1 MINQIKKTAKSALR
15 ALTSAVSAIKNF
27 TVEIGRKA
35 ALLFGYKKQKTNKY
49 NITPKDISVANT
61 SNSRINRARKMSFWK
76 SKVFILASA
85 VTLAATITAVIVLA
99 GSDSKP
105 ETALALALV
114 NEKGAAAEDTQ
125 RNDRQQVS
133 NDDSSSNASVQDQQ
147 VSASTQSATESIPTT
162 TPASTPIAT
171 TEPVE
176 KELVPG
182 VNDSRVIDIQQRL
195 MDLGYMDMDEPT
207 DYYGYGTE
215 YALQL
220 FQRKHNL
227 QVDGIVGDI
236 TLELLYSD
244 EAMPYTVK
252 LGDRGTDVA
261 SLQKRLQSLNYLK
274 AGSTGYFGTDTEA
287 AVKAFQQR
295 NGLYADG
302 NVGEQTR
309 EALFADGARAAK
321 TSSGGSS
328 SGGGGSSTG
337 NQPVVVGD
345 PDDASADA
353 LIDFALTQLGKP
365 YVRGGK
371 GPKTFD
377 CSGFVYYSLNS
388 VGHKINYMT
397 STAWRSANYPTI
409 NNFEDVKKGD
419 ILCFNGHVGIYMGN
433 GKMIDASSS
442 NGKIVTRSNISSS
455 SYWTKNFRCAKRVF

>member
-1 MINQIKKTAKSALR
+1 MINRIKEIANSSLGALIL
-15 ALTSAVSAIKNF
+15 AIAAIKNF
-27 TVEIGRKA
+27 SVGL
-35 ALLFGYKKQKTNKY
+35 ALRIASLFGYKKKQTKKY
-49 NITPKDISVANT
+49 KITPKDISVAE
-61 SNSRINRARKMSFWK
+61 SGRAASRRNRAFWK
-76 SKVFILASA
+76 SRVFISASA
-85 VTLAATITAVIVLA
+85 VALVAAITVTIVLA

-105 ETALALALV
+105 ETALALV
-114 NEKGAAAEDTQ
+114 NDKNTVSENTQ
-125 RNDRQQVS
+125 NTDNQQV
-133 NDDSSSNASVQDQQ
+133 NIDDSSNASVQDQQ
-147 VSASTQSATESIPTT
+147 VSTSTQSTTNTLPTT
-162 TPASTPIAT
+162 TPEPTPIAT

-176 KELVPG
+176 EKLAPG
-182 VNDSRVIDIQQRL
+182 VNDTRVIEIQLRL
-195 MDLGYMDMDEPT
+195 MELGYMDMDEPT
-207 DYYGYGTE
+207 DFYGYWTE

-236 TLELLYSD
+236 TLEMLYSD

-252 LGDRGTDVA
+252 LGDRGYDVA
-261 SLQKRLQSLNYLK
+261 SLQKRLQSLKYLK

-287 AVKAFQQR
+287 AVKAFQKR

-309 EALFADGARAAK
+309 ETLYAENARAAK
-321 TSSGGSS
+321 TSSSGGSS

-337 NQPVVVGD
+337 NQPVEVGD
-345 PDDASADA
+345 PDKASADA

-377 CSGFVYYSLNS
+377 CSGFVYYCLNK

-409 NNFEDVKKGD
+409 KSFKDVKKGD

-433 GKMIDASSS
+433 GKMVDASSS
-442 NGKIVTRSNISSS
+442 NGKIVTRSNIFSS

>member
-1 MINQIKKTAKSALR
+1 MINRIKKTANSALK
-15 ALTSAVSAIKNF
+15 ALILAFAVIKNF
-27 TVEIGRKA
+27 SVKLAFKIA
-35 ALLFGYKKQKTNKY
+35 SLFGYKKKQTKTR
-49 NITPKDISVANT
+49 ITPKDFSIAK
-61 SNSRINRARKMSFWK
+61 SRRGVNRKNRTNKTAFLK
-76 SKVFILASA
+76 SRVFISA
-85 VTLAATITAVIVLA
+85 CAVALVAAITVTIVLA

-105 ETALALALV
+105 ETALALV
-114 NEKGAAAEDTQ
+114 NDKGTVSDDTQ
-125 RNDRQQVS
+125 NTGNQEVS
-133 NDDSSSNASVQDQQ
+133 SDNSSNASVQDHQ
-147 VSASTQSATESIPTT
+147 VSTSTQSTTKPIITT
-162 TPASTPIAT
+162 TPEPTPIAT

-176 KELVPG
+176 EKLMPG
-182 VNDSRVIDIQQRL
+182 VNDPRVLKIQQRL
-195 MDLGYMDMDEPT
+195 MELGYMDMDEPT
-207 DYYGYGTE
+207 DFYGYGTE

-236 TLELLYSD
+236 TLEVLYSD

-261 SLQKRLQSLNYLK
+261 SLQKRLQSLKYLK

-287 AVKAFQQR
+287 AVKAFQKR

-309 EALFADGARAAK
+309 EALFSNSARAAK
-321 TSSGGSS
+321 KSSSSGGSS
-328 SGGGGSSTG
+328 SGGGGTG
-337 NQPVVVGD
+337 NQPVEVGD
-345 PDDASADA
+345 PDKASADA

-377 CSGFVYYSLNS
+377 CSGFVYYCLNK

-409 NNFEDVKKGD
+409 NNFKDVKKGD

-433 GKMIDASSS
+433 GKMVDASSS
-442 NGKIVTRSNISSS
+442 NGKIVTRSNIFSS
-455 SYWTKNFRCAKRVF
+455 SYWTKNFKCAKRVF

>member
-15 ALTSAVSAIKNF
+15 ATLIAFTAIKNYS
-27 TVEIGRKA
+27 VRIA
-35 ALLFGYKKQKTNKY
+35 SLFGYKKRVKKSG
-49 NITPKDISVANT
+49 ITPKDISVPQSGRSANK
-61 SNSRINRARKMSFWK
+61 RRKVNIKVFWK
-76 SKVFILASA
+76 SRTFILASA
-85 VTLAATITAVIVLA
+85 VALVAAVAVTIALA

-105 ETALALALV
+105 ETALAAINNNDTMSV
-114 NEKGAAAEDTQ
+114 DTQ
-125 RNDRQQVS
+125 NNDDNQQVD
-133 NDDSSSNASVQDQQ
+133 NDNSSNASVQDQK
-147 VSASTQSATESIPTT
+147 VSTLAQSTTEPIPVT
-162 TPASTPIAT
+162 TPEPTPIAT

-176 KELVPG
+176 EELVPG
-182 VNDSRVIDIQQRL
+182 VNDTRVIKIQERL
-195 MDLGYMDMDEPT
+195 MELGYMDMDEPT
-207 DYYGYGTE
+207 DFYGYWTE
-215 YALQL
+215 YSLQL

-236 TLELLYSD
+236 TLEMLYSD

-252 LGDRGTDVA
+252 LGDRGYDVV
-261 SLQKRLQSLNYLK
+261 SLQERLQSLKYLK

-287 AVKAFQQR
+287 AVRAFQKR

-309 EALFADGARAAK
+309 EALHSDSARAAK
-321 TSSGGSS
+321 SSSSSGGSS

-345 PDDASADA
+345 PDKASADA
-353 LIDFALTQLGKP
+353 LINFALTQLGKP

-409 NNFEDVKKGD
+409 NNFKDVKKGD

-442 NGKIVTRSNISSS
+442 NGKIVTRSNIFNS